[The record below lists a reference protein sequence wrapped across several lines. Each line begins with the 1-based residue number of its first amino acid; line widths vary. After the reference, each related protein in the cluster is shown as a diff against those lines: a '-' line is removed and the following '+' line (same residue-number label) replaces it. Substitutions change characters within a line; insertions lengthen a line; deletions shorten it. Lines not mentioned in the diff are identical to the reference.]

1 VRQLAKRIN
10 QRDVSSDQQVYVF
23 SVAWGAQGAALTPPP
38 HAWWWWWWWA
48 RGTQASATPMM
59 IEGREGTILSAVGD
73 ERDHRVAT
81 EVLKWHQTQR
91 MQQIA
96 DRSGGGAR
104 RPVAIVESQPR
115 TLGRAMQPSANA
127 LRARGRR
134 GGRRPQAGGE
144 LAARDADPSQMF
156 SFGAVRCDFSAVCG
170 GALPPDAHRW
180 SGLFGGWVAH
190 LFCVCVSV
198 FVCLCVCVL
207 GVYVSHHASH
217 RHPST
222 TPREWW
228 GCRLM
233 LEPPHPGSAQVYEH
247 RDCFGVPRYVGQT
260 VLVPEEQFRAD
271 LDHPG
276 VRKTLRQPRTGRQGS
291 SEVVWAGFGTGPV
304 GAQQMADMRMAV
316 QHVRAV
322 RA

>member
-1 VRQLAKRIN
+1 MRGACENSGGGLADRRTLARQQRGAYPWESKAVRQLAKRIN
-10 QRDVSSDQQVYVF
+10 QRDVSSDQQRYVF

-170 GALPPDAHRW
+170 GALPSDAHCW

-198 FVCLCVCVL
+198 FVCLCVCVCW
-207 GVYVSHHASH
+207 VCMSRIMH
-217 RHPST
+217 RIATRVP
-222 TPREWW
+222 PR
-228 GCRLM
+228 
-233 LEPPHPGSAQVYEH
+233 GSGGA
-247 RDCFGVPRYVGQT
+247 
-260 VLVPEEQFRAD
+260 
-271 LDHPG
+271 
-276 VRKTLRQPRTGRQGS
+276 
-291 SEVVWAGFGTGPV
+291 AG
-304 GAQQMADMRMAV
+304 
-316 QHVRAV
+316 
-322 RA
+322 